1 MQRLKQLLVALNGS
15 AAGDHALM
23 ESVRL
28 AQWSKGGVTAM
39 TVIPPYA
46 GDLNLVGVKHIP
58 SLMTGFAG
66 EILKKAFDSAE
77 ALGMRI
83 DVHSAAGDPSVE
95 IAGYYEAG
103 TYDGVV
109 LGANHRPAPV
119 RFLRGNV
126 RSRLIRFLPSAE
138 VLIIPETAMVS
149 WEKLLLI
156 TDAAATD
163 SGVWWRANELARA
176 YGGRLEGRR
185 LALRRLGKGRR
196 HAGSPTDKRL
206 EIPEGNARAVLQ
218 RILQENIEM
227 VLLSRGIGAR
237 REMPWPSLIDRIVA
251 LNRPLLIL
259 KQSYAPVSAS
269 QPNLDA
275 NGQSQAS
282 HAVFSS
288 LDAN

>member
-1 MQRLKQLLVALNGS
+1 MQRLKHLLVALNGS
-15 AAGDHALM
+15 AAGNHALI

-28 AQWSKGGVTAM
+28 AHWSKGGVTAM
-39 TVIPPYA
+39 TVVPPYA
-46 GDLNLVGVKHIP
+46 GDLNLVGVKHIS
-58 SLMTGFAG
+58 SLMTGDAG
-66 EILKKAFDSAE
+66 EILKQAFDAAE

-83 DVHSAAGDPSVE
+83 DVCSAAGDPAVE

-103 TYDGVV
+103 NYDGVV
-109 LGANHRPAPV
+109 LGVNHRPAPV

-126 RSRLIRFLPSAE
+126 RSRIIRFLPSAE
-138 VLIIPETAMVS
+138 VLLIPETATVS

-163 SGVWWRANELARA
+163 SGTWWRANEVARV
-176 YGGRLEGRR
+176 YGGRLEGCR
-185 LALRRLGKGRR
+185 LARRHLGKGGR
-196 HAGSPTDKRL
+196 AGSPTDKRL
-206 EIPEGNARAVLQ
+206 GIPEGNARAILQ

-237 REMPWPSLIDRIVA
+237 REMPWPGLIDRIVA

-259 KQSYAPVSAS
+259 KPSYVPVSAS

-275 NGQSQAS
+275 NRQSQAS
-282 HAVFSS
+282 HTVFSS